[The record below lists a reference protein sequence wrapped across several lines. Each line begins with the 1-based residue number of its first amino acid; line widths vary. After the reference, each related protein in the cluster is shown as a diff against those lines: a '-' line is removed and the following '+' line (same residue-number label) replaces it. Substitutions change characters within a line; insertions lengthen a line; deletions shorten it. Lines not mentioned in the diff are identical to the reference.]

1 VYLHSGFIL
10 ARPIDR
16 KLTLWLGSLAATFGT
31 AALAAQGS
39 LRVMLIAG
47 LLVYGAGAGLTIAF
61 DVRMYVRRWRL
72 SAAGVYLPLAT
83 GLRQPASPAPDAGL
97 GGLARGGAL
106 DDPLFQ
112 HRRVDE
118 PGHGAPRRTGLALMT
133 RSARRPSVPSAPLRR
148 RKSICDQAMSG
159 GDGVLLLVDQMPQ
172 FQH

>member
-83 GLRQPASPAPDAGL
+83 GLRDSQRRRYPTLAWEVWREEVPWMTLYFSIGVWTSPAMVLLEGPAS
-97 GGLARGGAL
+97 
-106 DDPLFQ
+106 
-112 HRRVDE
+112 
-118 PGHGAPRRTGLALMT
+118 
-133 RSARRPSVPSAPLRR
+133 RS
-148 RKSICDQAMSG
+148 
-159 GDGVLLLVDQMPQ
+159 
-172 FQH
+172 